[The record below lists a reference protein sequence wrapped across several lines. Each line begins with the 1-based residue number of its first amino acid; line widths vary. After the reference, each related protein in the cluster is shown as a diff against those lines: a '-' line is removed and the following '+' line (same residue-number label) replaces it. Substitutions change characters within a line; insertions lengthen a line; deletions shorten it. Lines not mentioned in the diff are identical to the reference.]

1 MTFNEVVAQSLAPK
15 TLKGLIDGYRQA
27 QSPND
32 VACQDKLPMRTM
44 ASMLPNITMM
54 ERIDNNTILY
64 RIVGENIVARLGFN
78 PTGKNFLDL
87 IDPSVRTETALTN
100 KLGLEERCGHYAV
113 YENQYES
120 GRIMMSESLML
131 PMRKT
136 RDGDVAFIFG
146 YHVHHQATDIGLMG
160 ARTAL
165 GVRWILA
172 EYVDIGFDIPRAVS
186 DSEQADGRRRA

>member
-1 MTFNEVVAQSLAPK
+1 MTFDEVVAQSLAPE

-32 VACQDKLPMRTM
+32 VASQDKLPMRTM
-44 ASMLPNITMM
+44 ASMLPNITVM
-54 ERIDNNTILY
+54 ERVDNDTIVY
-64 RIVGENIVARLGFN
+64 RITGENIVARLGFN

-87 IDPSVRTETALTN
+87 IDPSVRAETALTN
-100 KLGLEERCGHYAV
+100 KLGLEERCGHYAI

-136 RDGDVAFIFG
+136 KDGDIAFIFG
-146 YHVHHQATDIGLMG
+146 YHVHHQATDIGLLG

-165 GVRWILA
+165 GVRWVLA
-172 EYVDIGFDIPRAVS
+172 EYVDIGFGIPRAVS
-186 DSEQADGRRRA
+186 ESEQAHGRRRA